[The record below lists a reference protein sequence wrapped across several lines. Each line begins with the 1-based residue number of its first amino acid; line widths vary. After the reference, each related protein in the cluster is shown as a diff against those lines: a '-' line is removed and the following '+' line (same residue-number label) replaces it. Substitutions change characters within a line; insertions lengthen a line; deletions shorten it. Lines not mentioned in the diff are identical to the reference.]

1 MKLLGYENNFEIYLA
16 LATPVRM
23 YLNFL
28 VLISNSGHR
37 RYGFQCLS
45 KDCFYRSYSITLQ
58 KFTEVLEYML
68 LDKITVHIFILL
80 TPSFSLLF
88 LSVFHQIT
96 FNCKTYIIY
105 IFNLYKWM
113 NYFKNILEIPLGYQY
128 SLRDFNFLQ
137 ISKDKFFH
145 VFSPIDSSL
154 MVSYFVVCDNHLKC
168 HKNADNFNS
177 MLFLLF

>member
-58 KFTEVLEYML
+58 KFTEVLKYML
-68 LDKITVHIFILL
+68 LDKITGPYIHIVNSKFF
-80 TPSFSLLF
+80 TPFLVSFS
-88 LSVFHQIT
+88 S
-96 FNCKTYIIY
+96 
-105 IFNLYKWM
+105 
-113 NYFKNILEIPLGYQY
+113 
-128 SLRDFNFLQ
+128 
-137 ISKDKFFH
+137 
-145 VFSPIDSSL
+145 
-154 MVSYFVVCDNHLKC
+154 NH
-168 HKNADNFNS
+168 F
-177 MLFLLF
+177 